1 MDDVYENIDDQN
13 PTRKRKILIVFED
26 MMTDITSNKKF
37 PVVVKELVFR
47 CRELN
52 ISLVFISQ
60 PYFSI
65 PKDLRE
71 LTAKQNYKILH

>member
-1 MDDVYENIDDQN
+1 
-13 PTRKRKILIVFED
+13 
-26 MMTDITSNKKF
+26 MMTDIMSNKKF

-71 LTAKQNYKILH
+71 LTAK